1 VKKLLLL
8 WVVAGWTLVVQGQ
21 GQVDA
26 TTRPLAQFW
35 ADTFPQLLAPDSQL
49 TGGQPEALAHQLQ
62 VFIGQLQQD
71 RREGQPAL
79 RVLRH
84 IRQQV
89 HQHYLKTYAPHS
101 SLGDVLVRQHYN
113 CLSGSLLF
121 AIVLENCGFRAK
133 VYETSIHAY
142 VQVSLA
148 DGQQV
153 LIETTDP
160 AQGLIVDRPAVEA
173 QLARYQ
179 SEDQTARTQGRTFA
193 NHTEPSL
200 RELGYQQMVGL
211 LFYNEA
217 VGHYNQQR
225 YEQTVACL
233 QLAMKYYEAERNIAA
248 MLRAT
253 GQLLKSQGLAE
264 DKRQSVV
271 HLHAQYSQW
280 FQKISTRV
288 VPPER

>member
-8 WVVAGWTLVVQGQ
+8 WVVAGWALVAQGQ
-21 GQVDA
+21 GQMEA
-26 TTRPLAQFW
+26 TTGPLAQFW
-35 ADTFPQLLAPDSQL
+35 TDTFPQLLAPDSQL
-49 TGGQPEALAHQLQ
+49 AGGQPEVLAHQLRA
-62 VFIGQLQQD
+62 FIGQLQQD
-71 RREGQPAL
+71 RRAGQPDLKA
-79 RVLRH
+79 LRH

-121 AIVLENCGFRAK
+121 AIVLENSGFQAK
-133 VYETSIHAY
+133 VYETTTHAY

-160 AQGLIVDRPAVEA
+160 AQGFITGQPQVAA
-173 QLARYQ
+173 QLARYL
-179 SEDQTARTQGRTFA
+179 SEDQAARDQGRAFA
-193 NHTEPSL
+193 NQTEPSL
-200 RELGYQQMVGL
+200 RELSYRQMVGL

-233 QLAMKYYEAERNIAA
+233 QAAMKYYEAERNIAA

-253 GQLLKSQGLAE
+253 GQLLKSRGLAE
-264 DKRQSVV
+264 DKRQSVAN
-271 HLHAQYSQW
+271 LHAQYSQW

-288 VPPER
+288 APGGH